1 MIDRV
6 WFSKGLRGLSATRI
20 QQYLVAQG
28 FTVGPS
34 EGFVDGDF
42 GAMTETAIGDLQ
54 IALGRPRL
62 GAVDTDTWNSL
73 TPDPLP
79 SLFNRCLDLTAAFE
93 GHGFTLLQGNFDGAG
108 FTWGIVGFTLQ
119 SGELTTLLHDIDA
132 LAAGTVDAALGP
144 LAHEWNQA
152 TAQSWPEQ
160 LAWAD
165 SLSQPGSKQFARS
178 DWKQAFERLGRTP
191 AAQQAQCARA
201 RQDYFVRAL
210 AQAQRLN
217 LVTELGVALAFDVC
231 VQNGGFKAA
240 AFELAEQLGDTVTEA
255 ELRLRLADTVAESAK
270 PEWIENVRA
279 RKRTIAAAAG
289 EANKTPYRLSSWGL
303 EDVLAE

>member
-1 MIDRV
+1 MDRV

-28 FTVGPS
+28 FTVGSPAD
-34 EGFVDGDF
+34 FVDGHF
-42 GAMTETAIGDLQ
+42 GAVTEAAIGDLQ
-54 IALGRPRL
+54 AARGRPRL
-62 GAVDTDTWNSL
+62 GAVDTGTWRLL

-79 SLFNRCLDLTAAFE
+79 SLFDRCLDLTAAFE

-108 FTWGIVGFTLQ
+108 FTWGIVGFTLK
-119 SGELTTLLHDIDA
+119 SGELAALLRDIDA
-132 LAAGTVDAALGP
+132 LAAGTVASALGP
-144 LAHEWNQA
+144 LAQEWQQV
-152 TAQSWPEQ
+152 TAKRWPAQ

-165 SLSQPGSKQFARS
+165 SLSQPGNKQFARS
-178 DWKQAFERLGRTP
+178 DWKQAFERLGHAP

-201 RQDYFVRAL
+201 HQRYFVQAL
-210 AQAQRLN
+210 VQAQRLK

-240 AFELAEQLGDTVTEA
+240 AFKLAAELGDTVTEA
-255 ELRLRLADTVAESAK
+255 ELRWRLADAVAESSDPK
-270 PEWIENVRA
+270 WSENVRA

-289 EANKTPYRLSSWGL
+289 EANRTPYRLSSWGL
-303 EDVLAE
+303 DEVLAQ